1 MLSSMLAEQ
10 AWHASSGAT
19 ADVGTADIG
28 IVVDPAAS
36 DPAARAAVCI
46 SGLLATDMEQDVL
59 AIFSF
64 HDMCDKIFEGQ
75 KPVRMIK
82 DSNSAI
88 VEMCSYQDAELAM
101 RRLNEQSMHAKHISV
116 RMCNSQEFG

>member
-10 AWHASSGAT
+10 AWLASSGGSV
-19 ADVGTADIG
+19 DVGH
-28 IVVDPAAS
+28 VAAPVAP

-46 SGLLATDMEQDVL
+46 SGLLSTDMEQDVL

-82 DSNSAI
+82 EFNSAI
-88 VEMCSYQDAELAM
+88 VEMCSRQDAEVAT
-101 RRLNEQSMHAKHISV
+101 RRLNGQTMHAKHISV
-116 RMCNSQEFG
+116 RMCNLQEFG